1 MKISIIIPT
10 RNRAK
15 NLDCVLTSIFNNK
28 TDYEFEVIVVD
39 DRSEDNTKEIAD
51 KYPQVRYFKVDGTH
65 NSWNAS
71 IPRNLGVKMAS
82 GDLLWFLDSDVVIP
96 PDAIQETYKAFTK
109 GNIARILIGSY
120 HWLPA
125 QTVTS
130 DDVKNRW
137 EDLKEGRLPFLHIER
152 KGMLNMKDI
161 RQVSFDKAANSQQE
175 FYSFT
180 DSLACFGG
188 YLLMTK
194 QTFWA
199 AGGYDESMLA
209 GVEDGDFGITLFEMG
224 AKFSYLKEVC
234 GYHIAHEQ
242 PSGRDNNII
251 AAQVIRLNEKHHVD
265 MIHESGKAYR
275 RWGID
280 WTPPSTFYG
289 GDPRKLEEYKKSW
302 ETDKLD
308 FMMKINKVDDK
319 GNKVE

>member
-10 RNRAK
+10 RNRAN
-15 NLDCVLTSIFNNK
+15 NLECVLTSLSLQQ
-28 TDYEFEVIVVD
+28 TSRDYEVIVVD
-39 DRSEDNTKEIAD
+39 DRSTDNTEDVVK
-51 KYPQVRYFKVDGTH
+51 KFPSVRYFKVAGTH
-65 NSWNAS
+65 NTWNAS

-82 GDLLWFLDSDVVIP
+82 GDLLWFLDSDVVVP
-96 PDAIQETYKAFTK
+96 PNAIEETIKAFIK
-109 GNIARILIGSY
+109 GSNARVLIGAY

-125 QTVTS
+125 QTVTP
-130 DDVKNRW
+130 DDVKNKW
-137 EDLKEGRLPFLHIER
+137 QDLIEGKLPFLRIEK
-152 KGMLNMKDI
+152 KGMLGQEDI
-161 RQVSFDKAANSQQE
+161 RKVSFDKASDSQQE

-180 DSLACFGG
+180 DGLACFGG

-224 AKFSYLKEVC
+224 ARFSYLKEVC

-242 PSGRDNNII
+242 PIGRDQNII
-251 AAQVIRLNEKHHVD
+251 AAQVQRLNQKHHVD

-280 WTPPSTFYG
+280 WTPPPTFYG
-289 GDPRKLEEYKKSW
+289 GDPKKLEEYKKSW
-302 ETDKLD
+302 ENDKID
-308 FMMKINKVDDK
+308 FMMKINKV
-319 GNKVE
+319 

>member
-1 MKISIIIPT
+1 MKVSIIIPT
-10 RNRAK
+10 HNRAK
-15 NLDCVLTSIFNNK
+15 NLDCVLTSLSLQATNR
-28 TDYEFEVIVVD
+28 DYEVIVVD
-39 DRSEDNTKEIAD
+39 DRSTDNTKEIVE
-51 KYPQVRYFKVDGTH
+51 KYPFVRYFSVDGKH
-65 NSWNAS
+65 NTWNAS

-82 GDLLWFLDSDVVIP
+82 GDLLWFLDSDVVLP
-96 PDAIQETYKAFTK
+96 VNAIEETVTAFIR
-109 GNIARILIGSY
+109 GSNARVLIGSY

-125 QTVTS
+125 QTVTP

-137 EDLKEGRLPFLHIER
+137 QELIDGRLPFLHIEK
-152 KGMLNMKDI
+152 KGMLGQQDI
-161 RQVSFDKAANSQQE
+161 RKVSFDKAGDSQQE

-180 DSLACFGG
+180 DGLACFGG

-242 PSGRDNNII
+242 PSGRDQNII
-251 AAQVIRLNEKHHVD
+251 AAQVFRLNEKHHVD

-289 GDPRKLEEYKKSW
+289 GDPKKLEEYKKTW
-302 ETDKLD
+302 ENDKMD
-308 FMMKINKVDDK
+308 FMMKINKV
-319 GNKVE
+319 

>member
-1 MKISIIIPT
+1 MKTSIIIPT

-15 NLDCVLTSIFNNK
+15 NLDCVLTSLSLQE
-28 TDYEFEVIVVD
+28 TDRDWEVIVVD
-39 DRSEDNTKEIAD
+39 DRSEDNTKEIVE
-51 KYPQVRYFKVDGTH
+51 KYPFAKYFKVDSTH

-71 IPRNLGVKMAS
+71 IPRNLGAKMAN
-82 GDLLWFLDSDVVIP
+82 GEILWFLDSDVVLP
-96 PDAIQETYKAFTK
+96 HNAVDATLGAFGT
-109 GNIARILIGSY
+109 GSIARVLIGAY

-125 QTVTS
+125 QVVTP

-137 EDLKEGRLPFLHIER
+137 QDLIDGKLPFLKIEKR
-152 KGMLNMKDI
+152 GMLGMPDI
-161 RQVSFDKAANSQQE
+161 RKVSFDKASNSQEE

-188 YLLMTK
+188 YLIMTK

-242 PSGRDNNII
+242 PAGRDQRVI
-251 AAQVIRLNEKHHVD
+251 ADQVFKLNHKHNVD

-275 RWGID
+275 RWGISWD
-280 WTPPSTFYG
+280 PPAAFYNN
-289 GDPRKLEEYKKSW
+289 DKKKLEEYKKLW
-302 ETDKLD
+302 EEDRME
-308 FMMKINKVDDK
+308 FMLKINKI
-319 GNKVE
+319 

>member
-1 MKISIIIPT
+1 MKTSIIIPT

-15 NLDCVLTSIFNNK
+15 NLDCVLTSLSIQK
-28 TDYEFEVIVVD
+28 TDREWEVVVVD
-39 DRSEDNTKEIAD
+39 DRSEDNTEEVVK
-51 KYPQVRYFKVDGTH
+51 KYPFARYFKVTGNH
-65 NSWNAS
+65 ISWNAS

-82 GDLLWFLDSDVVIP
+82 GDLLWFLDSDVVLP
-96 PDAIQETYKAFTK
+96 PGAIESTLRAFST
-109 GNIARILIGSY
+109 GSNARILIGSY

-125 QTVTS
+125 QTVTPQDVVERW
-130 DDVKNRW
+130 DDLIHGK
-137 EDLKEGRLPFLHIER
+137 LPFLKIEK
-152 KGMLNMKDI
+152 KGMLGMDDI
-161 RQVSFDKAANSQQE
+161 RKVSFDKASSSQQE

-180 DSLACFGG
+180 DGLACFGG

-224 AKFSYLKEVC
+224 ARFSYLKEAC

-242 PSGRDNNII
+242 PSGRDQTVI
-251 AAQVIRLNEKHHVD
+251 AAQVLRLNQKHHVD

-280 WTPPSTFYG
+280 WEPPEAFYNG
-289 GDPRKLEEYKKSW
+289 NKEKLEEYKKSW
-302 ETDKLD
+302 ESDKME
-308 FMMKINKVDDK
+308 FMLKINKV
-319 GNKVE
+319 